1 MGCFC
6 KTEGV
11 GQEDGTVARIWEL
24 STEQKMEVWQDVGEK
39 RNGKGRKRREEGKD
53 KGGKEEEQEEGRR
66 TGRMHGGDR
75 KVK

>member
-1 MGCFC
+1 
-6 KTEGV
+6 
-11 GQEDGTVARIWEL
+11 
-24 STEQKMEVWQDVGEK
+24 MEVWQDVGEK